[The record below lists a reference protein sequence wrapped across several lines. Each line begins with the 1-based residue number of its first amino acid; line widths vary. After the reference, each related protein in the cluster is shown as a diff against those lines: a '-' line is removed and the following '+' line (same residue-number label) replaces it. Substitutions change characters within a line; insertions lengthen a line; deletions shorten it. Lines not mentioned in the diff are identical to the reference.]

1 METAAVI
8 SKEMVE
14 RYLPNPIKRAGTEY
28 RTWLEPSRSKSHIAI
43 NLEDGVYFDFHDN
56 RGGNLVSLLKQ
67 FGAPISRELA
77 GNNSWKSYQFQL
89 SVLKGLR
96 SEGRSV
102 GCGRHTAIWRHKETG
117 VAKMVAKVMCLRWS
131 CPYCAPFL
139 RRVWMEQLFETHF
152 GAIYTV
158 LKGYQSIGR
167 LLDSVNRRAK
177 RRGGS
182 FTWLLLQANDVQI
195 LFVDF
200 RSQPEVIKWLDD
212 EPYFD
217 RVATMPTW
225 SERNQWLEEGL
236 EKMDEVMLWKHK
248 IRHSRGLF
256 VCGDNDIASNTS
268 KVGDELTMLNDKP
281 DNKQVVSNKI
291 SENKYER
298 VIVPYPIEEVV
309 AKLELEGFTVQ
320 WCSEEGLV
328 AFVSLPRGGP
338 T

>member
-8 SKEMVE
+8 SKEIVE
-14 RYLPNPIKRAGTEY
+14 KYLPHPIRRSGREY
-28 RTWLEPSRSKSHIAI
+28 KTWFEPSRSRSHLSI
-43 NLEDGVYFDFHDN
+43 NLDKGVFYDFHTN
-56 RGGNLVSLLKQ
+56 HGGNIVSLLKQ

-77 GNNSWKSYQFQL
+77 GNTSWKSYQFQL

-96 SEGRSV
+96 SEGRSM
-102 GCGRHTAIWRHKETG
+102 GCGRHTAIWRHRETG
-117 VAKMVAKVMCLRWS
+117 VAKMVARIMCLRWS
-131 CPYCAPFL
+131 CPYCAAFL
-139 RRVWMEQLFETHF
+139 KRVWMEQLSEMHF

-158 LKGYQSIGR
+158 LKGYRSIGR

-200 RSQPEVIKWLDD
+200 RSRPEVIKWLDD

-225 SERNQWLEEGL
+225 TDRNIWLEKGL
-236 EKMDEVMLWKHK
+236 EKMDELMHWKHK
-248 IRHSRGLF
+248 VRHSHGLF
-256 VCGDNDIASNTS
+256 ICRDND
-268 KVGDELTMLNDKP
+268 KVGNLPRMRNESTMLNDKP
-281 DNKQVVSNKI
+281 DNKQAVSGKV

-298 VIVPYPIEEVV
+298 VIVPHPIEEVV
-309 AKLELEGFTVQ
+309 VKLEREGYRVQ

-328 AFVSLPRGGP
+328 AFVIPPREGP